1 MQQDIDISI
10 GDLLRFIGRGLL
22 PAVLVAA
29 VVGFLAYRL
38 TNAQPRV
45 YEAQATVLA
54 AETNPDYSRFG
65 VSPVVAPPVDVSAY
79 VVVAKSDPVLT
90 DALSRTGVPDPG
102 PGAVR
107 SLRGHT
113 SLRTS
118 DTRTSSLITVAVE
131 NGDPQTAADRAN
143 ALAAALVDWDKQRA
157 TEGIEQIITA
167 LQRQIDQLAEQI
179 RSLQALGDASRQ
191 TEITGLIN
199 LRAQQQQAQ
208 SQAQALRVSAIG
220 RLTVLQQ
227 AAVPA
232 VPIAP
237 RPMFTAVLAIAIAVL
252 LTYAL
257 LLLRAVLDTR
267 LRSAQDITAV
277 TGLPILAE
285 FPRLP
290 RGTRRLPRE
299 AASYLRTSVL
309 FSTADAEPKVILVTS
324 PRSGDGK
331 SSVALSLAE
340 GFARNDYRTLLVD
353 ADLRQPVIHT
363 EYRISRVQNGSL
375 IDFLND
381 PTGPHQIARVLVSA
395 KQQLHVVPAFQA
407 SPQAAELLGRSFR
420 TCLARWSKDYDVI
433 IIDSPPVLAV
443 ADALTIAPL
452 ATGTLLVTNIQRT
465 DRRQVRAAVDLLNRV
480 GVQVLGVAATMV
492 ADAGTSRGP
501 GTTGYGYGPE
511 LDDDGPPLVVRS
523 GSAGNRARVTPRS
536 PRG

>member
-10 GDLLRFIGRGLL
+10 GDLLRFIARGFL

-29 VVGFLAYRL
+29 VVGFATYRI

-54 AETNPDYSRFG
+54 AETNPDFTRFG

-79 VVVAKSDPVLT
+79 VVVAKSDTVLA
-90 DALSRTGVPDPG
+90 DALARAGQTEVTPG
-102 PGAVR
+102 GVR
-107 SLRGHT
+107 SLRSHT
-113 SLRTS
+113 TLRTS
-118 DTRTSSLITVAVE
+118 DTRTSSLIMVAVQ
-131 NGDPQTAADRAN
+131 NDDPQVAADRAN
-143 ALAAALVDWDKQRA
+143 GLADALVDWDKQRA
-157 TEGIEQIITA
+157 TRSIEQISTA
-167 LQRQIDQLAEQI
+167 LQQQIDQLAEQI
-179 RSLQALGDASRQ
+179 RALQSLNDASRQ
-191 TEITGLIN
+191 NEITGLIT

-227 AAVPA
+227 ASAPVN
-232 VPIAP
+232 PIAP
-237 RPMFTAVLAIAIAVL
+237 RPVFTAALGVAFAVL
-252 LTYAL
+252 LTYGL

-267 LRSAQDITAV
+267 LRSAEDITAV

-290 RGTRRLPRE
+290 KGTRRLPRE
-299 AASYLRTSVL
+299 SASYLRTSVL
-309 FSTADAEPKVILVTS
+309 FSTADAETKIILVTS

-375 IDFLND
+375 VDFLND

-395 KQQLHVVPAFQA
+395 KQQLHVVPAFQV
-407 SPQAAELLGRSFR
+407 SPQAAELLSRSFR
-420 TCLARWSKDYDVI
+420 TCLDRWSKEYDVI
-433 IIDSPPVLAV
+433 IVDSPPVLAV

-452 ATGTLLVTNIQRT
+452 CTATLLVANIRRT
-465 DRRQVRAAVDLLNRV
+465 DRRQVRAAFDLLNRL
-480 GVQVLGVAATMV
+480 GVHILGVAATMV
-492 ADAGTSRGP
+492 PDAGSSRGP
-501 GTTGYGYGPE
+501 GTVGYGYGPDV
-511 LDDDGPPLVVRS
+511 DDDGPPLALRPTKP
-523 GSAGNRARVTPRS
+523 GNRARVTPRS